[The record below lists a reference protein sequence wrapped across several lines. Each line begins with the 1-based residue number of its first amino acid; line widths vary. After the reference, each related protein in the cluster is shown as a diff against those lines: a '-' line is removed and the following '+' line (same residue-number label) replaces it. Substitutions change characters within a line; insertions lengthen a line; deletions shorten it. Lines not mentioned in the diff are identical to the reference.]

1 MTEILVGDNIKITED
16 QHIYKIEFKYGAYKL
31 IKSLINSYIIQGAS
45 TDENYKTLRF
55 KAQTVKTL
63 KQYKKDMWDK
73 NACDK
78 NACDKNAGDKNTG
91 DKNAGDKN
99 AGDKNTGDNNKMP
112 ITDAAKMV
120 NYLSKQLNYLIDK
133 ENSTILGYNIDNI
146 IVINDDKFAFIGNEL
161 VVNMERDKENR
172 EMFKISSPFLIT
184 DFFVSP
190 EMLEIKEIPSFI
202 HYKTSYFSLALLI
215 IHCLVGENDFY
226 MDYLNNKQPERILES
241 LNNHPIK
248 NTRLFWLLSRCL
260 FEDPTNRSII
270 LI

>member
-1 MTEILVGDNIKITED
+1 MTEILVGNNIKITED

-73 NACDK
+73 NA
-78 NACDKNAGDKNTG
+78 
-91 DKNAGDKN
+91 
-99 AGDKNTGDNNKMP
+99 GDKNTGDNNKMP
-112 ITDAAKMV
+112 IADAAKMV

>member
-1 MTEILVGDNIKITED
+1 MREILVGDNIKITED

-45 TDENYKTLRF
+45 TDETYKTLRF

-73 NACDK
+73 NAD
-78 NACDKNAGDKNTG
+78 

-99 AGDKNTGDNNKMP
+99 AGDKNADDKNAGDKNKIS

-133 ENSTILGYNIDNI
+133 ENSTILGYNIDEI
-146 IVINDDKFAFIGNEL
+146 IVINDDKFAFIGSEL
-161 VVNMERDKENR
+161 IVNMEREKEKR
-172 EMFKISSPFLIT
+172 EMIKISSPFLVT

-190 EMLEIKEIPSFI
+190 EMIGIKEIPSFI

-226 MDYLNNKQPERILES
+226 MDYINNKQPERILES
-241 LNNHPIK
+241 LNDHPIK

-260 FEDPTNRSII
+260 DEDPTNRSII

>member
-73 NACDK
+73 NA
-78 NACDKNAGDKNTG
+78 
-91 DKNAGDKN
+91 GDKN

-112 ITDAAKMV
+112 IADAAKMV

-161 VVNMERDKENR
+161 VVNMERDKEKR
-172 EMFKISSPFLIT
+172 EMVKISSPFLIT